1 MFELALRC
9 LLGSSNSAAVGEKRF
24 KMLRTGKEETSK
36 GIVLIG

>member
-9 LLGSSNSAAVGEKRF
+9 LLGSNSAAVGEKRF